1 MRIVE
6 HFSTNDI
13 FFSILTNDIMIKTV
27 TIKQEVQA
35 NTHMKSQTVVHKIPN
50 YQSSKI
56 IACAWIPI

>member
-6 HFSTNDI
+6 HFS
-13 FFSILTNDIMIKTV
+13 TNDIMIKTV

-35 NTHMKSQTVVHKIPN
+35 NTHMKSQTVGHKIPN